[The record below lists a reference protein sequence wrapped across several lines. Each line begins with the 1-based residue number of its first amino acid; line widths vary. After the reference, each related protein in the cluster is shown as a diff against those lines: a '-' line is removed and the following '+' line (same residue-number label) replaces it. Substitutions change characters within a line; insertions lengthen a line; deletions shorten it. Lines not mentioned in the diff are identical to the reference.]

1 MSFFPLFIDISEK
14 NILVIGGGR
23 IALRRIRTLVEFGC
37 RVTVVA
43 PEICEEMKALT
54 DGRSVKW
61 EKGDYTSSFLT
72 ANRPLFVLAA
82 APAEINE
89 RVVADCRKRGI
100 PVNDA
105 SRKENCDFYFPGIV
119 KEGETVI
126 GVTAGGKDHR
136 LAAILTAALKKKII
150 GLLDPSDN

>member
-43 PEICEEMKALT
+43 PEICEELKTLT
-54 DGRSVKW
+54 DGQSVKW
-61 EKGDYTSSFLT
+61 EKGDYASSFLT
-72 ANRPLFVLAA
+72 DNRPLFVLAA

-89 RVVADCRKRGI
+89 RVVSDCRNGGI

-126 GVTAGGKDHR
+126 GITSGGKDHR
-136 LAAILTAALKKKII
+136 LAVTLTAALKKQIS

>member
-23 IALRRIRTLVEFGC
+23 IALRRIHTLVEFGC

-43 PEICEEMKALT
+43 PEICEEMKTLT
-54 DGRSVKW
+54 DGQSVKW
-61 EKGDYTSSFLT
+61 EKGDYASSFLT
-72 ANRPLFVLAA
+72 DNRPLFVLAA

-89 RVVADCRKRGI
+89 RVVADCRKGGI

-126 GVTAGGKDHR
+126 GITSGGKDHR
-136 LAAILTAALKKKII
+136 LAATLTASLKKQIS

>member
-1 MSFFPLFIDISEK
+1 M
-14 NILVIGGGR
+14 
-23 IALRRIRTLVEFGC
+23 
-37 RVTVVA
+37 
-43 PEICEEMKALT
+43 
-54 DGRSVKW
+54 KW

-136 LAAILTAALKKKII
+136 FAATLTAALKKKIS